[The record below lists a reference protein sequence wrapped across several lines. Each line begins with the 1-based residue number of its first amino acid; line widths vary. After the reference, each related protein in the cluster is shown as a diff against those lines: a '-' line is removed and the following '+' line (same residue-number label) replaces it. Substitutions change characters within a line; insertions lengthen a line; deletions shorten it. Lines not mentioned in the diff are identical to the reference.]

1 MHKHEMTEILF
12 ELKTE
17 LETND
22 QIEDHQRQTMTAL
35 AEEIALKVNDRQE
48 SMSGDKFLLTKL
60 REAAEEYETS
70 HPKMTNIVGRLS
82 DLLARMGI

>member
-12 ELKTE
+12 ELKNE
-17 LETND
+17 LKNNK
-22 QIEDHQRQTMTAL
+22 QIEKHQRQVMTLL
-35 AEEIALKVNDRQE
+35 AEEIALKVNEPQV

-60 REAAEEYETS
+60 KEATEEFETT